1 MFVAGF
7 IGSPP
12 MNFIPG
18 TIEGG
23 KLSLPFLSIALPED
37 MQAAAGDRDHV
48 MIGVRPEAFE
58 DAALIEA
65 AKSDRGVTFTVK
77 VDVIEWLGNE
87 QYAYI
92 PYDAPDSMVAGLEE
106 LERELDSERMR
117 SQLVVALDPKSR
129 IRDNSDAT
137 LWLDP
142 RNMLIF
148 DPQTGDNLT
157 LSIER

>member
-1 MFVAGF
+1 MHGVASGDPLADRVMLWTRVTPADPAV
-7 IGSPP
+7 SSVDVRWTVALDPALARRVAS
-12 MNFIPG
+12 G
-18 TIEGG
+18 TVQT
-23 KLSLPFLSIALPED
+23 S
-37 MQAAAGDRDHV
+37 AARD
-48 MIGVRPEAFE
+48 
-58 DAALIEA
+58 
-65 AKSDRGVTFTVK
+65 FTVK

-92 PYDAPDSMVAGLEE
+92 PYDAPDHMVAGLAE

-148 DPQTGDNLT
+148 DPQTRDNLT
-157 LSIER
+157 LSIEG